1 MIKLSELKKIEE
13 KIKEL
18 KEKFNT
24 TLFFK
29 IDDENQILFYL
40 VNFYKEERYEGK
52 VLTLKRTNYKKLLE
66 TDIHS
71 LTNLQSIKLIS
82 DRSIIITERNILKK
96 CKNCKYFIVC
106 LNFKPVLYES
116 HLNNMIYNKEAIQKI
131 KKQLKIEFFKCIK
144 NERG

>member
-1 MIKLSELKKIEE
+1 MNELKKIEE

-29 IDDENQILFYL
+29 IDDENQILFYIE
-40 VNFYKEERYEGK
+40 NFYKEEMYEGK

-71 LTNLQSIKLIS
+71 LTDLKSIKLIS
-82 DRSIIITERNILKK
+82 DRSIIIRERDILK
-96 CKNCKYFIVC
+96 
-106 LNFKPVLYES
+106 NFLRRKT
-116 HLNNMIYNKEAIQKI
+116 
-131 KKQLKIEFFKCIK
+131 
-144 NERG
+144 